1 MTSPFLTF
9 TSSDTSTLTGALLAA
24 NSGITINN
32 SSIALDA
39 SAQEAVNFYDGSL
52 SPLGI
57 GAGLLLTS
65 GTMPGTTNTVGWFGT
80 DNSSSSG
87 FNNGDA
93 DINAVV
99 NTVFQTQSFDA
110 TSLSFDFSVADPNA
124 TSISFDIVFGSD
136 EYPEWV
142 DAFVDS
148 AVVIVNGVNYA
159 LFNHDPNHPLSVV
172 SSNLAAGYFQDNANN
187 VLPIEYDGV
196 SHVLK
201 IVAPINVGGANNHI
215 KIGIA
220 DTGDHI
226 YDSGIFISNLSAGN
240 IPGSGVVITPPNSG
254 TDNSDNLTGTS
265 KDEYF
270 DLKAGDDTC
279 YAGSG
284 DDIIVA
290 GAGNDT
296 IYGGSGNDEIKGDA
310 GDDVLDGGDG
320 LSDTAVYAGNSSD
333 YSLTFNADGSYTISD
348 NKIGTASEG
357 NDTLLGVE
365 LVKFSNGLFALTP
378 DGLSSVT
385 NPNQPPTNTPGSV
398 IISGIGS
405 AGSVLTATVSDPDG
419 ISGAIGYEWQIS
431 SNNGASWNT
440 VSNDSN
446 TYTVTAADVGMMVQV
461 VASYTDNGSIL
472 ETPVSAAKAIL
483 ETNNGDLV
491 VTLMQLAAPLGTS
504 TINPLTTLIQ
514 DAIDLGL
521 SPNLAALSVKNVL
534 AIPDTINLQTYDAY
548 AALQVNPSDPTALQV
563 EKVAVQVAILT
574 SLSDDDTGINLTS
587 AIVTAAENNQILD
600 LANANDLAGILG
612 LNITGLTKENYP
624 QPLKEIFDR
633 NKSMSDAIADGGG
646 VSVIETEWQDLL
658 SIQDGINSTSIADL
672 SIHVNQAPTGT
683 ATAALAEGTEG
694 LAYTLNGADLLM
706 GFSDPDGGVL
716 SVTDLSAAV
725 SGSFTDNA
733 DGTWTFTPDANYNGP
748 VELTYTVIDG
758 QGGSASASQLFVI
771 APNTVTPV
779 NNDPTGSA
787 IATLANGTEDT
798 NYTISANKL
807 LEGFSDVDGDILSI
821 SGLTANNGGL
831 IDNQDGTWTFTPN
844 TNYNGPVNLSYS
856 VIDGNGGSVAADQS
870 FNLEAVNDAPTG
882 SAIATLANGTED
894 INYTI
899 SANKLLEGFSDVDGD
914 ILSISGLTANNGGL
928 IDNQDGTWTFAP
940 NTNYNGPVNL
950 SYSVIDGNGGSVAA
964 DQSFSLEAVN
974 DAPTGTASAILV
986 SGTEDTNY
994 TISANKL
1001 LEGFSDVDGDILSIS
1016 GLTANEGGLVD
1027 NQNGTWTFAPN
1038 TNYNG
1043 PVNLS
1048 YSVIDGNGG
1057 SVAAD
1062 QSFNLEAVNDAP
1074 TGSAIAILANGT
1086 EDTNYTISANKLLEG
1101 FSDVDGD
1108 ILSISG
1114 LTANEGGLVDN
1125 QDGTWTFTP
1134 NTNYNGPVNL
1144 SYNVIDGN
1152 GGSVAADQS
1161 FQVLADVLG
1170 SPPVAN
1176 DDTIATLEEKRVT
1189 VNVLANDTDL
1199 NNDGLAISVFDSTS
1213 VNGGKIA
1220 LNANGT
1226 LTYSPLDDFT
1236 GVDSFTYKAT
1246 DGQNQSNTAT
1256 VNIFVL
1262 NKEKVESKVSTTLS
1276 DTQLNLQLDGKAN
1289 INGTGNQWDNKL
1301 IGNKGSNILD
1311 GKSGNDYLDGKAGND
1326 ILLGGIGNDVLNGGD
1341 GNDVLNGG
1349 DGNDILLGGAGKDIL
1364 TGGDGADIFWFN
1376 TTPNAS
1382 SNVDTITDFVS
1393 GTDHLLFKGIN
1404 LGVPSQFHIDDKR
1417 FLSNSTG
1424 IATTIDQRLIYNQSS
1439 GQLYYDSNGSGAGHS
1454 VLVAI
1459 LPTSSA
1465 LTASDILV
1473 V

>member
-1 MTSPFLTF
+1 MTSPFSTF

-32 SSIALDA
+32 SSIVLDA

-80 DNSSSSG
+80 DNSASSG

-240 IPGSGVVITPPNSG
+240 IPGSGVVITPPSSG

-270 DLKAGDDTC
+270 DLKAGDDIC

-348 NKIGTASEG
+348 NKTGTASEG
-357 NDTLLGVE
+357 KDTLLGVE

-419 ISGAIGYEWQIS
+419 VSGAIGYEWQIS
-431 SNNGASWNT
+431 ADNGASWNT

-472 ETPVSAAKAIL
+472 ETPVSASKEIL

-491 VTLMQLAAPLGTS
+491 VTLMQLKAPLGTS

-574 SLSDDDTGINLTS
+574 SLSDDDTGVNLTS
-587 AIVTAAENNQILD
+587 AIVNAATNNKVLD

-612 LNITGLTKENYP
+612 LDITGLTKENYP

-633 NKSMSDAIADGGG
+633 NKSMSDAIADGGD

-658 SIQDGINSTSIADL
+658 SIQDGINSKSISDL
-672 SIHVNQAPTGT
+672 SIHVNQAPIGT
-683 ATAALAEGTEG
+683 ATAVLAEGTEG
-694 LAYTLNGADLLM
+694 LAYTLNGADLLL
-706 GFSDPDGGVL
+706 GFSDSDGGVL

-798 NYTISANKL
+798 NYIISANKL

-844 TNYNGPVNLSYS
+844 TNDNGPVNLSYS
-856 VIDGNGGSVAADQS
+856 VIDGNGGNVAADQS
-870 FNLEAVNDAPTG
+870 FSLEAVNDAPIGTG
-882 SAIATLANGTED
+882 TAILVSGTED
-894 INYTI
+894 TAYTI
-899 SANKLLEGFSDVDGD
+899 NNSDLLQGFSDVDGD

-928 IDNQDGTWTFAP
+928 VDNQDGTWTFAP

-964 DQSFSLEAVN
+964 DQSF
-974 DAPTGTASAILV
+974 
-986 SGTEDTNY
+986 
-994 TISANKL
+994 
-1001 LEGFSDVDGDILSIS
+1001 
-1016 GLTANEGGLVD
+1016 
-1027 NQNGTWTFAPN
+1027 
-1038 TNYNG
+1038 
-1043 PVNLS
+1043 
-1048 YSVIDGNGG
+1048 
-1057 SVAAD
+1057 
-1062 QSFNLEAVNDAP
+1062 
-1074 TGSAIAILANGT
+1074 
-1086 EDTNYTISANKLLEG
+1086 
-1101 FSDVDGD
+1101 
-1108 ILSISG
+1108 
-1114 LTANEGGLVDN
+1114 
-1125 QDGTWTFTP
+1125 
-1134 NTNYNGPVNL
+1134 
-1144 SYNVIDGN
+1144 
-1152 GGSVAADQS
+1152 
-1161 FQVLADVLG
+1161 QVLADVLG

-1176 DDTIATLEEKRVT
+1176 DDTIATLQEKRVT

-1199 NNDGLAISVFDSTS
+1199 NNDGLAISAFDSTS

-1226 LTYSPLDDFT
+1226 LTYSPLDHFT

-1262 NKEKVESKVSTTLS
+1262 NQEKVESKVSTTLS
-1276 DTQLNLQLDGKAN
+1276 DTQLNLKLEGKAN

-1301 IGNKGSNILD
+1301 IGNEGSNVLD

-1326 ILLGGIGNDVLNGGD
+1326 TLLGDIGNDVLNGGD
-1341 GNDVLNGG
+1341 GADILLGG
-1349 DGNDILLGGAGKDIL
+1349 DGDDLLVGGAGKDIL
-1364 TGGDGADIFWFN
+1364 TGDDGADIFWFN
-1376 TTPNAS
+1376 TTPNTLF
-1382 SNVDTITDFVS
+1382 NVDTITDFVS
-1393 GTDHLLFKGIN
+1393 GTDKLVFSRIN
-1404 LGVPSQFHIDDKR
+1404 LGASGQFHIDDPR

-1424 IATTIDQRLIYNQSS
+1424 MATTTNQRLIYNQSS
-1439 GQLYYDSNGSGAGHS
+1439 GQLYYDSNGSAAGHS